1 MNAKEKMNNIMNKVI
16 EKIKTKLNLPIIL
29 FIIIFINFIPLIL
42 PNMFSKEAIA
52 VPVFLM
58 AGGFAI
64 EIGIM
69 FCYFLVEFKKNDKKI
84 EITKE
89 MKKAFI
95 LLSIVT
101 IILLIVQVC
110 NFFTSNLS
118 KMDIV
123 NIGCIFA
130 NIVFLFILILNKKI
144 NEKDIYSF
152 FKAIVYMALASCI
165 VNLLIYYKEILG
177 FIGIGPKYSMVIK
190 IKSFFANRNQ
200 FAFFL
205 YVGIIADIILL
216 KNENKIIYKILLPVF
231 FISLIITMSRT
242 GLLVGLILLVML
254 FFINEKMSLKTKLS
268 ISAGLIVL
276 GIIIL
281 IIVSNFMP
289 TLWKSINANLVRIH
303 EVKNLSGR
311 TDIWSI
317 GINLLVQK
325 PQNMLFGIGRFN
337 AIKLLEDVDGTRF
350 TQYHNIYLDSLV
362 TGGIITL
369 AYFIFIFYTVIKKVI
384 KSDLDKNIKN
394 VYITMFITYAIYIM
408 FESFGRFSIGCS
420 DTLCLIFFITIPL
433 LHANSV
439 KSKK

>member
-1 MNAKEKMNNIMNKVI
+1 MNKVI

-42 PNMFSKEAIA
+42 PNMFSKEGIA

-69 FCYFLVEFKKNDKKI
+69 FCYFLVDFKKNDKKV

-89 MKKAFI
+89 MKKNFI
-95 LLSIVT
+95 LLSIIT

-110 NFFTSNLS
+110 NFFTGNLS

-130 NIVFLFILILNKKI
+130 NILFLFILMLNKKI

-152 FKAIVYMALASCI
+152 FKAIVYMALVSCI
-165 VNLLIYYKEILG
+165 VNVLIYYKEILG

-216 KNENKIIYKILLPVF
+216 KNENKKIYKILLPVF

-242 GLLVGLILLVML
+242 GLLVGAILLVML
-254 FFINEKMSLKTKLS
+254 FFINDKMSLKTKIS
-268 ISAGLIVL
+268 ISVGLIVV
-276 GIIIL
+276 GIIAL

-369 AYFIFIFYTVIKKVI
+369 AYFIFTFYIVIKKVI
-384 KSDLDKNIKN
+384 KSNLDKNIKN
-394 VYITMFITYAIYIM
+394 IYITMFITYGIYIM

-439 KSKK
+439 KSKD

>member
-152 FKAIVYMALASCI
+152 FKAIVYI
-165 VNLLIYYKEILG
+165 
-177 FIGIGPKYSMVIK
+177 
-190 IKSFFANRNQ
+190 
-200 FAFFL
+200 
-205 YVGIIADIILL
+205 
-216 KNENKIIYKILLPVF
+216 
-231 FISLIITMSRT
+231 
-242 GLLVGLILLVML
+242 
-254 FFINEKMSLKTKLS
+254 
-268 ISAGLIVL
+268 
-276 GIIIL
+276 
-281 IIVSNFMP
+281 
-289 TLWKSINANLVRIH
+289 
-303 EVKNLSGR
+303 
-311 TDIWSI
+311 
-317 GINLLVQK
+317 
-325 PQNMLFGIGRFN
+325 
-337 AIKLLEDVDGTRF
+337 
-350 TQYHNIYLDSLV
+350 
-362 TGGIITL
+362 
-369 AYFIFIFYTVIKKVI
+369 
-384 KSDLDKNIKN
+384 
-394 VYITMFITYAIYIM
+394 
-408 FESFGRFSIGCS
+408 
-420 DTLCLIFFITIPL
+420 
-433 LHANSV
+433 
-439 KSKK
+439 